1 MASRSRQIAA
11 VFARGWGRAAA
22 ESGFGLGGR
31 AAWRESFARETRLA
45 FEELGPAF
53 IKLGQMMSVRPDV
66 FSSELVFELSALQDS
81 VAPVAFEKVIG
92 VVEDEFA
99 RPQEELFDEFEEEP
113 IASASI
119 AQVHRARLRAD
130 SPVAWGEPL
139 RAGDVVAVKVLKPG
153 VRSAIVGDLELARRL
168 ARRLG
173 PVRPRESRTLA
184 AFIVEFEHSLGREL
198 DMREEGR
205 TADRFAFDFRDDER
219 VRVPRVA
226 WDRTTRR
233 VLTMEYLEGWRL
245 SELDDAT
252 RAGVDAFGLAAH
264 GANAFMRQVLVHGRY
279 HADLHPA
286 NLFVTP
292 DDEIAYLDFGIV
304 GLVTPEQRSDI
315 ARVLA
320 ALVFRDPA
328 RALEHSA
335 RLGVNVPPEKRAALT
350 KDLGELM
357 DQTLADRRDVRHF
370 GMGFLAL
377 LGEYRIEIP
386 VGYGLL
392 VKSLVT
398 VEGVARALYPQID
411 IIETSRPFV
420 TRLIA
425 QEELTPARLAQRG
438 PAAARAALRELLA

>member
-11 VFARGWGRAAA
+11 VFARRWSRAAA
-22 ESGFGLGGR
+22 ESGFGLAGR

-66 FSSELVFELSALQDS
+66 FSAELVFELSSLQDS
-81 VAPVAFEKVIG
+81 VAPVAFEKVAG

-99 RPQEELFDEFEEEP
+99 RPAEELFDELEEEP

-119 AQVHRARLRAD
+119 AQVHQARLKAD

-139 RAGDVVAVKVLKPG
+139 RAGDVVAVKVVKPG
-153 VRSAIVGDLELARRL
+153 VRSAIIGDLELARRL
-168 ARRLG
+168 ARRLAV
-173 PVRPRESRTLA
+173 VRPRESRTVA
-184 AFIVEFEHSLGREL
+184 AFIEEFEHSLGREL

-205 TADRFAFDFRDDER
+205 TADRFAFDFRDDDR

-252 RAGVDAFGLAAH
+252 RAGVDALGLAEH
-264 GANAFMRQVLVHGRY
+264 GATAFMRQVLVHGRY

-335 RLGVNVPPEKRAALT
+335 RLGVEVPPEKREALT

-357 DQTLADRRDVRHF
+357 DQTLADQRDVRHF

-377 LGEYRIEIP
+377 LGEYRVEIP

-425 QEELTPARLAQRG
+425 QEELTPARIAQRV